1 MNKAVRVFSVAVM
14 VAVLASCSFS
24 IGGNPAD
31 EAGKKWIALIE
42 KHKAEFEVGKFDAV
56 AFKSEGTPIAE
67 ELKKHRD
74 EKEKKVLLTDE
85 VLKDFKRV
93 TDEFEKLLQDKGTP
107 EQQQAYLD
115 LVNIWTAND
124 EGKANAPAN
133 D

>member
-1 MNKAVRVFSVAVM
+1 MNRTIGVLSVAVM
-14 VAVLASCSFS
+14 VAVLGSCSFS

-42 KHKAEFEVGKFDAV
+42 KHKAEFEAGKFDAA

-93 TDEFEKLLQDKGTP
+93 TDEFEGLLQSKGTP

-115 LVNIWTAND
+115 LVKIWTDDAV
-124 EGKANAPAN
+124 GKANAPSN
-133 D
+133 G